1 MKSRRQF
8 LKFLS
13 GCLFASA
20 VFPAHAQ
27 DGSYPV
33 KPVRLIVSTSAG
45 GMTDIL
51 ARLYAE
57 SLSKTLK
64 QPFVVENMP
73 GASTML
79 ASRYVARQA
88 ADGYTLLVAANT
100 IATLPHVEKSAGY
113 QMKDFT
119 GVGELAR
126 SPSLLVVG
134 GSSKTKTIP
143 ELVAAAKRNPGA
155 VTYAYTGRGTTSHM
169 TAELFARD
177 AGVSF
182 NGIAYKGISL
192 AVPDVL
198 AGRVE
203 FLMGPSTSTE
213 ELIKSG
219 KMRALAITSSTRSP
233 VFPDVPTFREL
244 GYPNAT
250 YNLFFGIF
258 APAAIP
264 DAVRKTLADAIDSAK
279 KDPTFTGRLRRLG
292 MEVSN
297 VRTPQQFNAFLRDE
311 EEKSVSLLRQ

>member
-1 MKSRRQF
+1 MKNRRHL
-8 LKFLS
+8 LKSLA
-13 GCLFASA
+13 GCLIASA
-20 VFPAHAQ
+20 VVSAQAQ
-27 DGSYPV
+27 DGAFPV
-33 KPVRLIVSTSAG
+33 RPVRLVVSTSAG

-51 ARLYAE
+51 ARLYADK
-57 SLSKTLK
+57 LSKTLK

-100 IATLPHVEKSAGY
+100 IATLPHVEKNAGY
-113 QMKDFT
+113 QMKDFV
-119 GVGELAR
+119 GIGELAR
-126 SPSLLVVG
+126 SPSLLVVS
-134 GSSKTKTIP
+134 GSSKMKTIP
-143 ELVAAAKRNPGA
+143 ELVAAAKRNPGV

-198 AGRVE
+198 AGRVD

-213 ELIKSG
+213 ELTKSG
-219 KMRALAITSSTRSP
+219 KMRALAITSWSRSP
-233 VFPDVPTFREL
+233 AFPNVPTFREL
-244 GYPNAT
+244 GYPDAT

-264 DAVRKTLADAIDSAK
+264 DAVRKTLADAMDLAK
-279 KDPTFTGRLRRLG
+279 QDPTFTGRLRQLG

-297 VRTPQQFNAFLRDE
+297 VRTPEQFDAFLRQE
-311 EEKSVSLLRQ
+311 EEKSVSLLRK